1 MVRETH
7 NRTHPKRR
15 KKAKKADAKLK
26 MIAGRLLR
34 ELERNLPEK
43 KLAQHQ
49 EKLAL
54 YSDQRDIPSIKGT
67 SGLSPYLA
75 IGVISPRYLLF
86 VLLNQYPDLLTASDS
101 PKFSWLN
108 ELIWR
113 EFYRHLLFH
122 FPRLSKNQCFKDK
135 YKQTHWHNNL
145 FYFNAW
151 C

>member
-54 YSDQRDIPSIKGT
+54 YWTVLNQKRTAKDKIYSLHKPFTACIAKGKAHKKYEFGNKIGLTATFKSLIITSIKSFRGKST
-67 SGLSPYLA
+67 
-75 IGVISPRYLLF
+75 
-86 VLLNQYPDLLTASDS
+86 
-101 PKFSWLN
+101 
-108 ELIWR
+108 
-113 EFYRHLLFH
+113 
-122 FPRLSKNQCFKDK
+122 
-135 YKQTHWHNNL
+135 
-145 FYFNAW
+145 
-151 C
+151 